1 MDFFEALFKS
11 NTATGLAI
19 GRGAAVLAPVL
30 VPAVGRVARP
40 VAKTV
45 IKGGLVV
52 YDRAREVVAEAG
64 ETVEDLVAEASSEM
78 RTSHAGA
85 GAAAGGHEGGQEG
98 GEHHEHQGG

>member
-1 MDFFEALFKS
+1 MDVFEALFKG

-19 GRGAAVLAPVL
+19 GLGAAVLAPVL

-52 YDRAREVVAEAG
+52 YERGREVAAELG
-64 ETVEDLVAEASSEM
+64 EAVEDLVAEASSEM
-78 RTSHAGA
+78 RTAPA
-85 GAAAGGHEGGQEG
+85 GAAAGGSGGERREHE
-98 GEHHEHQGG
+98 EHHEHQGG